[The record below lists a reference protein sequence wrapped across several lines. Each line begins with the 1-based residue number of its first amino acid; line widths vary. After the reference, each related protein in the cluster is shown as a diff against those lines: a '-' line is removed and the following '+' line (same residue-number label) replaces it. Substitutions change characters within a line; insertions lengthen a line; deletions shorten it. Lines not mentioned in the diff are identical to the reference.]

1 MKYKV
6 PVLAYL
12 EAATSDDARAKAE
25 RLKGLLEMPMVKALT
40 RNHGVEKIEVGYPL
54 EVKP

>member
-6 PVLAYL
+6 PVLVYIDAVMP
-12 EAATSDDARAKAE
+12 DDARAKAE
-25 RLKGLLEMPMVKALT
+25 RLKALLEMPMVKSLT
-40 RNHGVEKIEVGYPL
+40 RSHGIEKIEVGYAL

>member
-6 PVLAYL
+6 PVLAFL
-12 EAATSDDARAKAE
+12 EATSPDDARAKAE
-25 RLKGLLEMPMVKALT
+25 RLKALLETPMVKALT
-40 RNHGVEKIEVGYPL
+40 RNHGIMKIDVGYAL